1 MTVVYDKQANLA
13 DTREIKLCI
22 YKNPTALALVGYRT
36 MVDPAIVSEKL
47 NPGSHPAQIQIAEI
61 DGNIIGSWAEE
72 YGTGSDDAKVWH
84 KASMPASGPTPILVY
99 DRTPLG
105 DDEDNEDDEHKV
117 HVTDITGEKGHVMHL
132 LFAGASTPDG
142 YIANDAFWNGYFPV
156 GAKEGLIANEDENYP
171 TVSMVSCSSV
181 GTANRETSLTPYV
194 CPYPHTHG
202 IGSISA
208 AAANNVP
215 PYKTLKTIRSNKIL
229 ASIPKDAVIIFCDAL
244 PTGFTRYTAQDGYYI
259 RGGSSVGATGGN
271 STRRFHVTGTSG
283 GPSNTNQVGFNEEE
297 SDNELDH
304 PHYHTFNAYSEYI
317 NNDPPYINVI
327 LGKADDNLAY
337 IPAGAVIMFD
347 DTPPDDDWEVLNW
360 DGKLLKGAETF
371 GGEGGEATRTP
382 ANLTAN
388 SGYSRLIKTASYN
401 GGSTLYSANH
411 RHSMTVGFGEVSTYP
426 KCKQVIF
433 AKAKHDITD
442 NGPDACVID
451 QDITLN
457 SGETV
462 YSLSASQGRHVG
474 VRANGDDLGDLV
486 CCFTKSG
493 GGTNDHIYIGVS
505 SNGGKSWTLER
516 VDTTDSNQMFSDLVV
531 DKNNNV
537 HIVWAEMMTSDA
549 DKRQI
554 KYRKLLANGSWG
566 SVETVSTAGN
576 PYYQVDPCIQVKN
589 DGVTI
594 GVAWIG
600 YGWGD
605 NVAGLDVAYRERAED
620 GIWGSEEHVT
630 TYATGALHHRGTA
643 LDFDTDDYPH
653 IIANYGDQS
662 VWNNSNIYYWY
673 KTAAGWQA
681 REQVNNDAADN
692 NICPVNGNLVIDT
705 DNNIHVV
712 YSLSDATTPHTVC
725 YKKKAR
731 GGAWPAKE
739 TVIEKS
745 TTPDIRYAA
754 PQLQLLQD
762 GSMVCVYTGMNL
774 TSDRYESAYS
784 IRDPSTGWGSKTN
797 LHASNNRNY
806 IYVQMLWSRMPL
818 SNGIFQSMSN
828 QYMVTVYFTEPRG
841 YNNIGDI
848 HFEALPTTVIG
859 DIIDDIVIVHST
871 SKRRG
876 AICTS
881 KINGPLASPALI
893 S

>member
-283 GPSNTNQVGFNEEE
+283 GPSNTNQVGFNEEV
-297 SDNELDH
+297 SDDELDH
-304 PHYHTFNAYSEYI
+304 PHYHTFDAYSEYI

-426 KCKQVIF
+426 KCRQVIF
-433 AKAKHDITD
+433 AKAKHDITED
-442 NGPDACVID
+442 GPARCVIQSD
-451 QDITLN
+451 TKYVSGYYSFGMIDSN
-457 SGETV
+457 S
-462 YSLSASQGRHVG
+462 GRHVIIVNKGADKGELYCAFAADIGSG
-474 VRANGDDLGDLV
+474 VRAYYGKSTDGGRTWAVTRIDDTWDGIQVETDLV
-486 CCFTKSG
+486 ADAS
-493 GGTNDHIYIGVS
+493 
-505 SNGGKSWTLER
+505 
-516 VDTTDSNQMFSDLVV
+516 
-531 DKNNNV
+531 NNV
-537 HIVWAEMMTSDA
+537 HFVWDEYGPSGRR
-549 DKRQI
+549 KV
-554 KYRKLLANGSWG
+554 KYRCLSSEGSLG
-566 SVETVSTAGN
+566 SVETVSTAGDD
-576 PYYQVDPCIQVKN
+576 YYQMEPCIQIKP
-589 DGVTI
+589 DGETV
-594 GVAWIG
+594 GVVWVG
-600 YGWGD
+600 QGWGAD
-605 NVAGLDVAYRERAED
+605 ASKRNIAYRERTTEWGAE
-620 GIWGSEEHVT
+620 EQVT
-630 TYATGALHHRGTA
+630 STA
-643 LDFDTDDYPH
+643 SQNFMVPSLDFDSDGKPH
-653 IIANYGDQS
+653 ILASHGSHNG
-662 VWNNSNIYYWY
+662 YYYY
-673 KTAAGWQA
+673 KTTTWQGP
-681 REQVNNDAADN
+681 EQVNTADN
-692 NICPVNGNLVIDT
+692 DDLNWTSNIVLDKD
-705 DNNIHVV
+705 DNVHIAYTTYMTTGYDVKYRKRTSDGWGTTEMV
-712 YSLSDATTPHTVC
+712 MEAEGLYSYV
-725 YKKKAR
+725 
-731 GGAWPAKE
+731 
-739 TVIEKS
+739 
-745 TTPDIRYAA
+745 A
-754 PQLQLLQD
+754 PQLQLDESGKIYLTYTKQKYV
-762 GSMVCVYTGMNL
+762 GTSNSLMSLVCRVW
-774 TSDRYESAYS
+774 DESWGEETTLLSSTAQCYAY
-784 IRDPSTGWGSKTN
+784 GQ
-797 LHASNNRNY
+797 L
-806 IYVQMLWSRMPL
+806 LWSKLPFKT
-818 SNGIFQSMSN
+818 GIFQSM
-828 QYMVTVYFTEPRG
+828 PRQQG
-841 YNNIGDI
+841 AVIYVATDPCDYYIGSI
-848 HFEALPTTVIG
+848 EFYALPGAVFGSIP
-859 DIIDDIVIVHST
+859 DDPPDPQIYKT
-871 SKRRG
+871 KRRG
-876 AICTS
+876 AICLS